1 MLLISHHVVF
11 NPMASNDDLVTMSS
25 IPGPDISC
33 PKHTKLLFWYEVYPW
48 KKVSQNISKCIHC
61 IIFFHCVKWLIRKLN
76 SFLTRILIL
85 GVLYHYFNEV
95 KLKLVVLD
103 FYFIKGS
110 DTLIV
115 LMFSDRTRT
124 LASWWAIQE
133 TVSIVELSQFIWKAF
148 SSQTSF

>member
-1 MLLISHHVVF
+1 MLLISYHVVF
-11 NPMASNDDLVTMSS
+11 NLMASNDDLMTMSS
-25 IPGPDISC
+25 IPGPDINC
-33 PKHTKLLFWYEVYPW
+33 PKHTKLLVWYEVYPW
-48 KKVSQNISKCIHC
+48 KKSIKKHIKMYPLYN
-61 IIFFHCVKWLIRKLN
+61 FFQCVKWLIRKLN

-85 GVLYHYFNEV
+85 GVIYHYFNEV
-95 KLKLVVLD
+95 KLELVVLD